1 MIDRNRTVN
10 NDVLREVFRT
20 QLDGAAEKVISFTD
34 GTGNFNIVR
43 LNSIE
48 AGDVASVDEQI
59 KRSTRRILEQ
69 RNGSSL
75 FQSYLDGLSKEL
87 ESEINTDLL

>member
-1 MIDRNRTVN
+1 M
-10 NDVLREVFRT
+10 
-20 QLDGAAEKVISFTD
+20 
-34 GTGNFNIVR
+34 R

-75 FQSYLDGLSKEL
+75 FQSYLDGLSKEI